1 MAQRYKKIRNDN
13 IFISPMMWRGIMKLS
28 RLYELSSRARLTSL
42 LICHSEP
49 ERRGISIVDNL
60 LIF

>member
-13 IFISPMMWRGIMKLS
+13 IFISLMWRGIMKLS

-49 ERRGISIVDNL
+49 GRRGISIVDNL

>member
-1 MAQRYKKIRNDN
+1 MAQRYKKIWNDN
-13 IFISPMMWRGIMKLS
+13 IFISLLCRGIMKLS